1 MGKQNQLDGNA
12 TLQWCCDNNSNSV
25 SRFSTFLQPRQAWP
39 WAVFS
44 LVFSLS
50 AVCLCMGSW
59 LFSSPEI
66 ESQGHKS
73 MLRVRVGISKN
84 GNTVGLASILDRE
97 SFDWLM
103 LNAACIFYLLFV
115 TFNYYTG
122 STCYFVCRVVITAFL
137 SRFLLITVLHFT
149 LLQCCSI
156 LICAVKYLAYF
167 PTLITGKVDYIF

>member
-1 MGKQNQLDGNA
+1 MQPSSDAVIIIPTPFL
-12 TLQWCCDNNSNSV
+12 V
-25 SRFSTFLQPRQAWP
+25 SLHFYNPVKLGRGPCFRSCFPCLY
-39 WAVFS
+39 
-44 LVFSLS
+44 

-84 GNTVGLASILDRE
+84 GNTVGLTSILDRE
-97 SFDWLM
+97 SFGWLM

-167 PTLITGKVDYIF
+167 PTLITGKVDYLF

>member
-1 MGKQNQLDGNA
+1 MQPSSDAVIIIPTPFL
-12 TLQWCCDNNSNSV
+12 V
-25 SRFSTFLQPRQAWP
+25 SLHFYNPVKLGRGPCFRSCFP
-39 WAVFS
+39 
-44 LVFSLS
+44 
-50 AVCLCMGSW
+50 CL
-59 LFSSPEI
+59 LFACVW
-66 ESQGHKS
+66 GHDCLARRRLKVRVIKS
-73 MLRVRVGISKN
+73 MLRVRIRISKN
-84 GNTVGLASILDRE
+84 GNTVGLTSILDRE
-97 SFDWLM
+97 SFGWLM

-167 PTLITGKVDYIF
+167 PTLITRKVDYLF